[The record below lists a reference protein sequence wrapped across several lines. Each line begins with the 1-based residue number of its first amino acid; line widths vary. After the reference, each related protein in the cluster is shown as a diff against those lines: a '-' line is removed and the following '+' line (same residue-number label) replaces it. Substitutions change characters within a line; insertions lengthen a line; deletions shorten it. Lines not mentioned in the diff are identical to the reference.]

1 MVKEAHIVFFFVY
14 VLWRVEYPVNSH
26 DYVIMFY
33 FDREEKFEN
42 SYVWGWGWVV
52 PYDYR
57 TRMFSVLSVTGP
69 FGLFKGSVSWGPGHN
84 VGKSVNDINTK
95 EGDTRMKIFPSSSFL
110 LLFVTFATTRAS
122 EIRLEE

>member
-1 MVKEAHIVFFFVY
+1 MCRISE
-14 VLWRVEYPVNSH
+14 LCL
-26 DYVIMFY
+26 
-33 FDREEKFEN
+33 
-42 SYVWGWGWVV
+42 
-52 PYDYR
+52 
-57 TRMFSVLSVTGP
+57 FSVLSVTGP